1 MFFGRGGVPPP
12 RLGHDQ
18 TLHSASVA
26 SFLVS
31 SESYVQKV
39 QYESGGG
46 FTHCMA
52 ALSEVIAQFIRTP
65 S

>member
-18 TLHSASVA
+18 ALHSASVA

-31 SESYVQKV
+31 YESYVQKL
-39 QYESGGG
+39 QYESGVG
-46 FTHCMA
+46 FKYCMA
-52 ALSEVIAQFIRTP
+52 ALSEAMAQFIRTP